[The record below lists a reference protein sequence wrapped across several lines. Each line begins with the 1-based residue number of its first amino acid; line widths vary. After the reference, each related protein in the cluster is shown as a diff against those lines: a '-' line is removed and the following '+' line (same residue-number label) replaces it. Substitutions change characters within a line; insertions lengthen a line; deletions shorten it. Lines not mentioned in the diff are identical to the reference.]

1 MLSTS
6 KTTVLLLLC
15 LLCGTA
21 FGQHTLVLDKPGRI
35 KRLHYNAGD
44 PLYVKLQNGQKVE
57 GMISKID
64 SGKIVINEYLVHVTE
79 IDKVYKER
87 PLFSIFSPFFFVGGL
102 IYGGS
107 YLLNDVVFGDGRF
120 LSRRSFW
127 FPTASAVSSGLLM
140 RFLAYRR
147 YKIGRCCEVK
157 TIHLG
162 DFAKPPPKVKNESGQ
177 E

>member
-1 MLSTS
+1 MLTLGNI
-6 KTTVLLLLC
+6 TVTLLLC

-21 FGQHTLVLDKPGRI
+21 MGQHTLVLDKPGRI
-35 KRLHYNAGD
+35 KRLHYNVGD

-64 SGKIVINEYLVHVTE
+64 SGKIVINEYLIHVTE

-87 PLFSIFSPFFFVGGL
+87 PIFSIFSPFLFVGGL

-107 YLLNDVVFGDGRF
+107 YILNDFIFGNGRPF
-120 LSRRSFW
+120 ERRSFLY
-127 FPTASAVSSGLLM
+127 PTAGAVSSGLLM

-147 YKIGRCCEVK
+147 YKIGRCCDVK
-157 TIHLG
+157 TIDLG
-162 DFAKPPPKVKNESGQ
+162 DFAKPAPKVKKE
-177 E
+177 